1 MLKTYVFCNQKGG
14 VGKTTSA
21 VNVAAAVALKKN
33 KVLLIDLDP
42 QGNATSGLGI
52 DKTNLKETVYNAL
65 SGEKK
70 LRDIIVKSAVD
81 NLYIA
86 PANAD
91 LTGAE
96 VELVDEMG
104 REFVLKRLLEELAV
118 ENSNESVFD
127 FVFID
132 SPPSLGIL
140 TLNALV
146 AAQKIIVPVQCEY
159 YALEGLGQLLKTI
172 QLVKDRLNKDLD
184 VSGVILTMAD
194 FRTKLTSEVIQEVKN
209 YFGEK
214 VYSTVIPRSVKL
226 SEAPSFGTPGIL
238 YDAESRG
245 TKGYLSLAEEFIK
258 KESPNQISEEA
269 KEGPFDAPLPATQA
283 ENLANA
289 GN

>member
-1 MLKTYVFCNQKGG
+1 MFCNQKGG

-21 VNVAAAVALKKN
+21 VNLAAAVALKKH

-42 QGNATSGLGI
+42 QGNATSGLGV
-52 DKTNLKETVYNAL
+52 DKSNLNKTVYTAL
-65 SGEKK
+65 SSEMK
-70 LRDIIVKSAVD
+70 LKDVILKSSIE
-81 NLYIA
+81 NLYLA

-104 REFVLKRLLEELAV
+104 REFVLRRMLEELFSDATNDV
-118 ENSNESVFD
+118 CFD

-172 QLVKDRLNKDLD
+172 QLVKERLNRELD
-184 VSGVILTMAD
+184 VAGVILTMAD

-214 VYSTVIPRSVKL
+214 VYSTIIPRSVKL
-226 SEAPSFGTPGIL
+226 SEAPSFGKPGIL
-238 YDAESRG
+238 YDPESRG
-245 TKGYLSLAEEFIK
+245 TKGYFELTEEFLKREIPITPTEK
-258 KESPNQISEEA
+258 NEA
-269 KEGPFDAPLPATQA
+269 TPFDAPPAL
-283 ENLANA
+283 EPKEDLANA